1 MIRRPWLAPL
11 LLLAVSGMARAQEE
25 RILSYHSD
33 IAVQPDAS
41 MRVTETIAVH
51 GAGKEIRHGI
61 YRDFPT
67 EYRDNLG
74 NRVKVAFEI
83 LAVTRDGRSEPYHT
97 EAMSNGARIYV
108 GAKNVMLPPGDHTYT
123 LTYGTRRQLGF
134 FDDHDEL
141 YWNVT
146 GNGWTFPIRQASAMV
161 TLPTGVPREQ
171 IRVAAYTGAQG
182 SRAAAVRSEIEPGP
196 RVSFETTAALG
207 PKEGLTIVVGWPK
220 GYVAEPTRQEKV
232 RDFLSDNRST
242 LVGLIG
248 LGVVFLYYFVTWAK
262 VGKDPA
268 TGTIM
273 PIYDAPQ
280 GLSPSAIR
288 YLVKTGFDD
297 RGFASAVID
306 MAVKGYLTIKEDG
319 STYVLERTGA
329 DMKALAADEKIVANK
344 LFGSDGKRVELTQS
358 NQRSIKGAVDALS
371 ASLKASEEKVYFVTN
386 SRYLGPGVVA
396 SILVVLAVGFSLER
410 AQAVPVA
417 AFMSLW
423 LSIWSVGVFS
433 LLNQVRVLW
442 TSAAAGG
449 IGMKAAAATMT
460 MFSIPFVAGEL
471 FGIGML
477 AWATSVFTVLIF
489 GALIFLGILFHY
501 LLKAP
506 TSAGRALL
514 DKVEGFKMFL
524 SAVEKDRLNVLN
536 PLPHTPA
543 TFEKY
548 LPYALA
554 LDVEQR
560 WSERFSDVLA
570 QAGRDGSTGYTPTW
584 YSGGNWSTFGPSGF
598 GSALGSAM
606 TGAIASS
613 ASAGGSSSGFGGGGS
628 SGGGGGGGGGGGW

>member
-1 MIRRPWLAPL
+1 VIRRLWFAAL
-11 LLLAVSGMARAQEE
+11 LLLAASDMARAQAE

-33 IAVQPDAS
+33 IAVRQDAS

-51 GAGKEIRHGI
+51 GAGAQIRHGI

-67 EYRDNLG
+67 EYRDNLD

-97 EAMSNGARIYV
+97 EAISNGVRIYI
-108 GAKNVMLPPGDHTYT
+108 GARNVTIPPGDHTYT

-146 GNGWTFPIRQASAMV
+146 GNGWTFPIGRASAMV
-161 TLPTGVPREQ
+161 TLPPGVPPEQ
-171 IRVAAYTGAQG
+171 VRFAAYTGPQG
-182 SRAAAVRSEIEPGP
+182 SRAAAVLGETEPGP

-207 PKEGLTIVVGWPK
+207 PREGLTIVVGWPK

-248 LGVVFLYYFVTWAK
+248 LGVVFLYYFVTWAR
-262 VGKDPA
+262 VGRDPA

-273 PIYDAPQ
+273 ALYDAPQ
-280 GLSPSAIR
+280 GLSPAAIR
-288 YLVKTGFDD
+288 YLTKMGFDN

-306 MAVKGYLTIKEDG
+306 MAVKGYLTIKNEG
-319 STYVLERTGA
+319 GTYVLERAGA
-329 DMKALAADEKIVANK
+329 DTTALAADEKLVASK
-344 LFGSDGKRVELTQS
+344 LFGSDGKRVELKQS
-358 NQRSIKGAVDALS
+358 NHVSIKGAVDALS
-371 ASLKASEEKVYFVTN
+371 ASLKASEEKIYFVTN
-386 SRYLGPGVVA
+386 GRYLGPGIVA

-417 AFMSLW
+417 AFMCLW
-423 LSIWSVGVFS
+423 LSIWSIGVFA
-433 LLNQVRVLW
+433 LMNQVRVLW
-442 TSAAAGG
+442 KSAAAGG
-449 IGMKAAAATMT
+449 IGMKAAAVSMT
-460 MFSIPFVAGEL
+460 LFSIPFVAGEL
-471 FGIGML
+471 GGIGML

-489 GALIFLGILFHY
+489 GALVFLGILFHY

-536 PLPHTPA
+536 PLQQTPA

-554 LDVEQR
+554 LDVEQQ

-570 QAGRDGSTGYTPTW
+570 QAGHDGATGYTPVW
-584 YSGGNWSTFGPSGF
+584 YSGDNWSTFGPSGF

-613 ASAGGSSSGFGGGGS
+613 ASAPGSSSGFGGGGS